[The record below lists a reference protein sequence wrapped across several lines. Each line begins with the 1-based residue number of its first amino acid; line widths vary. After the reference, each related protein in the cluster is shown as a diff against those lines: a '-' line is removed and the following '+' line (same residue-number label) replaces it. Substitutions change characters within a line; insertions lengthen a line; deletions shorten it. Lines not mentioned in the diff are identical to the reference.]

1 MSIVPIGSEFRVNTH
16 TSGEQRT
23 FTETP
28 QSVAMDAD
36 GDFVVTWS
44 SNGQDG
50 SGWGVY
56 AQRYNAAGQ
65 ALGNE
70 FRVNTITSNSQQF
83 STVAMDADGDFV
95 VTWSSNG
102 QDGSGWGVYAQRYNA
117 VGEAIGDQFR
127 VNSYTSGS
135 QEFSTVAMDAD
146 GDFVVTWSSNSQ
158 DGSGWGVYA
167 QRYNAAGQA
176 LGNEFQVNSYTSG
189 SQIYSKVA
197 MDADGDF
204 VVIWNSAGQ
213 DGSSY
218 GVYAQRYSAAGE
230 VLGGEF
236 KVNTY
241 TSSTQR
247 FSSVAMDADGDFVVT
262 WSSSGQDG
270 SSWGV
275 YAQRYSAAGEA
286 LGQEFRVNTLS
297 SGSQLYSTVA
307 MDADGDFVITWSSNA
322 QDGSGYGVYAQRY
335 NAAGEALGDEFQVN
349 TYTNNSQRFSNVAM
363 DADGDF
369 IVNWT
374 SNGQD
379 GSSYGVYAQLYRELE
394 APISSGISNVIVQED
409 APNTVIDLFSAF
421 DDEDDTATNLTYT
434 IANNSNP
441 SLFAATTVDA
451 VTGELILDYATNA
464 NGTGNLTIRAT
475 DSDGLFVETTFGVTV
490 TAVND
495 TPTLANLIPNQSAAE
510 DVPFSFLLPANTFSD
525 VDAGSSLAYTAT
537 LSNGNALPS
546 WLTFN
551 AATGTFSGTPLNG
564 MVGSIDIRVT
574 ATDEVGADI
583 SNTFNLAIANTNYAP
598 ITNDEVATLTEGN
611 SITLDVLANAT
622 DADGD
627 ALTIESFTSPTY
639 GTLVQNEEGTF
650 TYIAPLNFSGAD
662 SFTYTVSD
670 GYGGTSELTTVSL
683 TVDPLNLEGTA
694 ASETLTGTTSD
705 NIINAY
711 GGNDVIE
718 GNAGNDTVSA
728 GRGHDLLIG
737 GSGADFLVGGA
748 GNDMFVYI
756 DFNDKGDIIADFS
769 ISRDSLGLTSL
780 FDNLGYTGANPIAA
794 GYMRFV
800 QSGTDTQ
807 VQIDPDGVAG
817 SQNFSSLVTLN
828 NVTTTALIIG
838 SNVIV

>member
-1 MSIVPIGSEFRVNTH
+1 MSIVPIGSEFRVNTY
-16 TSGEQRT
+16 TSSEQRT

-44 SNGQDG
+44 SNSQDG

-56 AQRYNAAGQ
+56 AQRYNATGQ
-65 ALGNE
+65 TIGNE

-117 VGEAIGDQFR
+117 AGQTIGNEFR
-127 VNSYTSGS
+127 VNSYTNSF
-135 QEFSTVAMDAD
+135 QQFSTVAMDAD

-176 LGNEFQVNSYTSG
+176 LGNEFRVNSYTSG

-230 VLGGEF
+230 ALGEEF
-236 KVNTY
+236 QVNTY
-241 TSSTQR
+241 TNSTQR

-262 WSSSGQDG
+262 WSSNGQDG

-275 YAQRYSAAGEA
+275 YAQRYNAAGEA
-286 LGQEFRVNTLS
+286 LGQEFRVNTS
-297 SGSQLYSTVA
+297 TSGSQLYSTVA
-307 MDADGDFVITWSSNA
+307 MDADGDFVITWSSSA

-335 NAAGEALGDEFQVN
+335 NAAGQAIGGEFQVN

-363 DADGDF
+363 DGDGDF

-379 GSSYGVYAQLYRELE
+379 GSSYGVYAQLYRQLE
-394 APISSGISNVIVQED
+394 APTSSGISNVIVQED
-409 APNTVIDLFSAF
+409 APNTVINLFSAF

-434 IANNSNP
+434 IANNTNP

-451 VTGELILDYATNA
+451 VTGDLILDYAANA

-475 DSDGLFVETTFGVTV
+475 DSDGLFIETTFGVTV

-495 TPTLANLIPNQSAAE
+495 APTVVNLIPNQSAAE

-525 VDAGSSLAYTAT
+525 VDAGSSLTYTAS

-551 AATGTFSGTPLNG
+551 AATRTFSGTPLNG
-564 MVGSIDIRVT
+564 MVGSLNIRVT
-574 ATDEVGADI
+574 ATDEAGANVSDV
-583 SNTFNLAIANTNYAP
+583 FNLAIANTNYAP

-627 ALTIESFTSPTY
+627 ALTVGSFTNPTY
-639 GTLVQNEEGTF
+639 GTLVQNEDGTF
-650 TYIAPLNFSGAD
+650 TYTAPLNFSGAD

-670 GYGGTSELTTVSL
+670 AYGGTSELATVSL
-683 TVDPLNLEGTA
+683 TVNPLNLEGTA
-694 ASETLTGTTSD
+694 ASETLIGTSTD

-711 GGNDVIE
+711 GGNDVVE
-718 GNAGNDTVSA
+718 GKAGNDTLTG
-728 GRGHDLLIG
+728 GRGNDLLTG
-737 GSGADFLVGGA
+737 GSGVDLLVGGA
-748 GNDMFVYI
+748 GNDTFVYT
-756 DFNDKGDIIADFS
+756 DFNDEGDTITDF
-769 ISRDSLGLTSL
+769 IVLRDVLDLRTL
-780 FDNLGYTGANPIAA
+780 FDNLGYAGANPITA
-794 GYMRFV
+794 GYMQFV

-817 SQNFSSLVTLN
+817 SQNFTTLVTLN
-828 NVTTTALIIG
+828 SVTTTALMIG

>member
-1 MSIVPIGSEFRVNTH
+1 MSIAPIGSEFRVNTH

-56 AQRYNAAGQ
+56 AQRYNAAGE

-70 FRVNTITSNSQQF
+70 FRVNTITSNSQQY

-102 QDGSGWGVYAQRYNA
+102 QDGSGWGVYAQRYSA
-117 VGEAIGDQFR
+117 AGEAIGDQFR
-127 VNSYTSGS
+127 VNSFTSSS
-135 QEFSTVAMDAD
+135 QQFSTVAMDAD
-146 GDFVVTWSSNSQ
+146 GDFAVTWSSNSQ

-176 LGNEFQVNSYTSG
+176 LGNEFRVNSYTSG

-230 VLGGEF
+230 VLGDEF

-241 TSSTQR
+241 TSNTQR

-270 SSWGV
+270 SGWGV
-275 YAQRYSAAGEA
+275 YAQRYNAVGEA
-286 LGQEFRVNTLS
+286 LGQEFRVNTFS

-307 MDADGDFVITWSSNA
+307 MDADGDFVITWSSSA

-335 NAAGEALGDEFQVN
+335 NAAGQVIGDEFQVN

-374 SNGQD
+374 SNSQD

-394 APISSGISNVIVQED
+394 APTSSGISNVIVQED
-409 APNTVIDLFSAF
+409 APNTAIDLFVAF
-421 DDEDDTATNLTYT
+421 TDDDDTDTNLTYT
-434 IANNSNP
+434 IANNNNP

-495 TPTLANLIPNQSAAE
+495 IPTVVNSLPNQSAAE
-510 DVPFSFLLPANTFSD
+510 DVPFSFPLPANTFSD

-551 AATGTFSGTPLNG
+551 AATRTFTGTPLNG
-564 MVGSIDIRVT
+564 MVGSLDIRVT
-574 ATDEVGADI
+574 ATDEVGANVSD
-583 SNTFNLAIANTNYAP
+583 TFNLAIANTNYAP

-611 SITLDVLANAT
+611 SITLDLLANAT

-627 ALTIESFTSPTY
+627 ALTVGSFINPTY

-650 TYIAPLNFSGAD
+650 TYTAPLDFSGAD

-670 GYGGTSELTTVSL
+670 GHGGTSEMATVSL
-683 TVDPLNLEGTA
+683 TVDPLNLQGTA
-694 ASETLTGTTSD
+694 ASETLIGTSSN

-711 GGNDVIE
+711 GGRDVIE
-718 GNAGNDTVSA
+718 GKAGNDTLNG
-728 GRGHDLLIG
+728 GRGNDLLAGGSGADLLIG
-737 GSGADFLVGGA
+737 GA
-748 GNDMFVYI
+748 GNDTFVYT
-756 DFNDKGDIIADFS
+756 DFNDKGDTITDFGVG
-769 ISRDSLGLTSL
+769 RDVLDLTTL
-780 FDNLGYTGANPIAA
+780 FDNLGYAGANPIAA
-794 GYMRFV
+794 GYMQFV

-807 VQIDPDGVAG
+807 VQIDPDGVVG

-828 NVTTTALIIG
+828 NVTTTALMIG
-838 SNVIV
+838 SNVII

>member
-1 MSIVPIGSEFRVNTH
+1 MSIVPIGSEFRVNTY
-16 TSGEQRT
+16 TSSEQRT

-56 AQRYNAAGQ
+56 AQRYNAAGE

-146 GDFVVTWSSNSQ
+146 GDFAVTWSSNSQ

-176 LGNEFQVNSYTSG
+176 LGDAFRVNSYTSG

-275 YAQRYSAAGEA
+275 YAQRYNAAGEA
-286 LGQEFRVNTLS
+286 LGQEFRVNTFS

-307 MDADGDFVITWSSNA
+307 MDADGDFVITWSSSA

-335 NAAGEALGDEFQVN
+335 NAAGQAIGDEFQVN

-451 VTGELILDYATNA
+451 VTGELTLDYATNA

-495 TPTLANLIPNQSAAE
+495 TPTVVNPIPNQSAAE
-510 DVPFSFLLPANTFSD
+510 DIPFSFLLPANTFSD
-525 VDAGSSLAYTAT
+525 VDVGSSLTYTAT

-551 AATGTFSGTPLNG
+551 TATGTFSGTPLNG
-564 MVGSIDIRVT
+564 MVGSIDIKVT
-574 ATDEVGADI
+574 ATDEVGAKVSD
-583 SNTFNLAIANTNYAP
+583 TFNLAIANTNYAP
-598 ITNDEVATLTEGN
+598 ITNDEVTTLTEGN
-611 SITLDVLANAT
+611 SITLDLLANAT

-627 ALTIESFTSPTY
+627 VLTVGSFTNPTY

-756 DFNDKGDIIADFS
+756 DFNDKGDIVADFS

-794 GYMRFV
+794 GYMQFV

-817 SQNFSSLVTLN
+817 SQNFSHLVTLN
-828 NVTTTALIIG
+828 NVTPTALVIG
-838 SNVIV
+838 SNIIV

>member
-16 TSGEQRT
+16 TSSEQRT

-56 AQRYNAAGQ
+56 AQRYNAAGE

-146 GDFVVTWSSNSQ
+146 GDFAVTWSSNSQ

-176 LGNEFQVNSYTSG
+176 LGDAFRVNSYTSG

-275 YAQRYSAAGEA
+275 YAQRYNAAGEA
-286 LGQEFRVNTLS
+286 LGQEFRVNTFS

-307 MDADGDFVITWSSNA
+307 MDADGDFVITWSSSA

-335 NAAGEALGDEFQVN
+335 NAAGEAIGDEFQVN

-451 VTGELILDYATNA
+451 VTGELTLDYATNA

-495 TPTLANLIPNQSAAE
+495 TPTVVNPIPNQSAAE
-510 DVPFSFLLPANTFSD
+510 DIPFSFLLPANTFSD

-537 LSNGNALPS
+537 LSDGNALPS

-574 ATDEVGADI
+574 ATDEVGANVSD
-583 SNTFNLAIANTNYAP
+583 TFNLAIANTNYAP

-611 SITLDVLANAT
+611 SITLDLLANAT

-627 ALTIESFTSPTY
+627 ALTVGSFTNPTY

-650 TYIAPLNFSGAD
+650 TYTAPLNFSGAD

-670 GYGGTSELTTVSL
+670 AYGGTSELTTVSL

-694 ASETLTGTTSD
+694 ASETLTGTSSD

-718 GNAGNDTVSA
+718 GNAGNDTLNG

-756 DFNDKGDIIADFS
+756 DFNDKGDIVADFS

-794 GYMRFV
+794 GYMQFV

-817 SQNFSSLVTLN
+817 SQNFSHLVTLN
-828 NVTTTALIIG
+828 NVTPTALVIG
-838 SNVIV
+838 SNIIV

>member
-1 MSIVPIGSEFRVNTH
+1 MSIAPIGSEFRVNTH

-56 AQRYNAAGQ
+56 AQRYNAAGE

-70 FRVNTITSNSQQF
+70 FRVNTITSNSQQY

-102 QDGSGWGVYAQRYNA
+102 QDGSGWGVYAQRYNT

-127 VNSYTSGS
+127 VNSFTSGS

-146 GDFVVTWSSNSQ
+146 GDFAVTWSSNSQ
-158 DGSGWGVYA
+158 DGSGWGLYA

-176 LGNEFQVNSYTSG
+176 LGNEFRVNSYTSG

-230 VLGGEF
+230 VLGDEF

-241 TSSTQR
+241 TSNTQR

-270 SSWGV
+270 SGWGV
-275 YAQRYSAAGEA
+275 YAQRYNAMGEA
-286 LGQEFRVNTLS
+286 LGQEFRVNTFS

-307 MDADGDFVITWSSNA
+307 MDADGDFVITWSSSA

-335 NAAGEALGDEFQVN
+335 NAAGQVIGDEFQVN

-464 NGTGNLTIRAT
+464 NGTGNLTIRVT

-495 TPTLANLIPNQSAAE
+495 IPTVVNSLPNQSAAE
-510 DVPFSFLLPANTFSD
+510 DVPFSFPLPANTFSD

-551 AATGTFSGTPLNG
+551 AATRTFTGIPLNG
-564 MVGSIDIRVT
+564 MVGSLDIRVT
-574 ATDEVGADI
+574 ATDEVGANVSD
-583 SNTFNLAIANTNYAP
+583 TFNLAIANTNYAP

-611 SITLDVLANAT
+611 SITLDLLANAT

-627 ALTIESFTSPTY
+627 ALTVGSFINPTY

-650 TYIAPLNFSGAD
+650 TYTAPLDFNGAD

-670 GYGGTSELTTVSL
+670 GHGGTSEMATVSL
-683 TVDPLNLEGTA
+683 TVDPLNLQGTA
-694 ASETLTGTTSD
+694 ASETLIGTSSN

-711 GGNDVIE
+711 GGRDVIE
-718 GNAGNDTVSA
+718 GKAGNDTLNG
-728 GRGHDLLIG
+728 GRGNDLLAGGSGADLLIG
-737 GSGADFLVGGA
+737 GA
-748 GNDMFVYI
+748 GNDTFVYT
-756 DFNDKGDIIADFS
+756 DFNDKGDTITDFGVG
-769 ISRDSLGLTSL
+769 RDVLDLTTL
-780 FDNLGYTGANPIAA
+780 FDNLGYAGANPIAA
-794 GYMRFV
+794 GYMQFV

-807 VQIDPDGVAG
+807 VQIDPDGVVG

-828 NVTTTALIIG
+828 NVTTTALMIG
-838 SNVIV
+838 SNVII

>member
-1 MSIVPIGSEFRVNTH
+1 M
-16 TSGEQRT
+16 
-23 FTETP
+23 
-28 QSVAMDAD
+28 
-36 GDFVVTWS
+36 
-44 SNGQDG
+44 
-50 SGWGVY
+50 
-56 AQRYNAAGQ
+56 
-65 ALGNE
+65 
-70 FRVNTITSNSQQF
+70 
-83 STVAMDADGDFV
+83 
-95 VTWSSNG
+95 
-102 QDGSGWGVYAQRYNA
+102 
-117 VGEAIGDQFR
+117 
-127 VNSYTSGS
+127 
-135 QEFSTVAMDAD
+135 
-146 GDFVVTWSSNSQ
+146 
-158 DGSGWGVYA
+158 
-167 QRYNAAGQA
+167 
-176 LGNEFQVNSYTSG
+176 
-189 SQIYSKVA
+189 
-197 MDADGDF
+197 
-204 VVIWNSAGQ
+204 
-213 DGSSY
+213 
-218 GVYAQRYSAAGE
+218 
-230 VLGGEF
+230 
-236 KVNTY
+236 
-241 TSSTQR
+241 
-247 FSSVAMDADGDFVVT
+247 
-262 WSSSGQDG
+262 
-270 SSWGV
+270 
-275 YAQRYSAAGEA
+275 GEA
-286 LGQEFRVNTLS
+286 LGQEFRVNTFS

-307 MDADGDFVITWSSNA
+307 MDADGDFVITWSSSA

-335 NAAGEALGDEFQVN
+335 NAAGQAIGDEFQVN

-495 TPTLANLIPNQSAAE
+495 IPTVVNSLPNQSAAE
-510 DVPFSFLLPANTFSD
+510 DVPFSFPLPANTFSD

-551 AATGTFSGTPLNG
+551 AATRTFTGIPLNG
-564 MVGSIDIRVT
+564 MVGSLDIRVT
-574 ATDEVGADI
+574 ATDEVGANVSD
-583 SNTFNLAIANTNYAP
+583 TFNLAIANTNYAP

-611 SITLDVLANAT
+611 SITLDLLANAT

-627 ALTIESFTSPTY
+627 ALTVGSFINPTY

-650 TYIAPLNFSGAD
+650 TYTAPLDFSGAD

-670 GYGGTSELTTVSL
+670 GHGGTSEMATVSL
-683 TVDPLNLEGTA
+683 TVDPLNLQGTA
-694 ASETLTGTTSD
+694 ASETLIGTSSN

-711 GGNDVIE
+711 GGRDVIE
-718 GNAGNDTVSA
+718 GKAGNDTLNG
-728 GRGHDLLIG
+728 GRGNDLLAGGSGADLLIG
-737 GSGADFLVGGA
+737 GAA
-748 GNDMFVYI
+748 NDTFVYT
-756 DFNDKGDIIADFS
+756 DFNDKGDTITDFGVG
-769 ISRDSLGLTSL
+769 RDVLDLTTL
-780 FDNLGYTGANPIAA
+780 FDNLGYAGANPIAA
-794 GYMRFV
+794 GYMQFV

-807 VQIDPDGVAG
+807 VQIDPDGVVG

-828 NVTTTALIIG
+828 NVTTTALMIG
-838 SNVIV
+838 SNVII

>member
-16 TSGEQRT
+16 TSSEQRT

-127 VNSYTSGS
+127 VNSYTSGT
-135 QEFSTVAMDAD
+135 QQFSTVAMDDD

-262 WSSSGQDG
+262 WTSSGQDG
-270 SSWGV
+270 SGWGV

-286 LGQEFRVNTLS
+286 LGQEFRVHTFT

-394 APISSGISNVIVQED
+394 APSSTGISNVIVQED
-409 APNTVIDLFSAF
+409 APNTVIDLFAAF
-421 DDEDDTATNLTYT
+421 TDDDDTDTNLTYT

-495 TPTLANLIPNQSAAE
+495 TPTVVNSIPNQSAAE
-510 DVPFSFLLPANTFSD
+510 DIPFSFLLPANTFSD

-551 AATGTFSGTPLNG
+551 AATRTFSGTPLNG
-564 MVGSIDIRVT
+564 MVGSLDIRVT
-574 ATDEVGADI
+574 ATDEVGANV

-611 SITLDVLANAT
+611 SITLDLLANAT

-627 ALTIESFTSPTY
+627 VLTVGSFINPTY

-650 TYIAPLNFSGAD
+650 TYTAPLNFSGAD

-670 GYGGTSELTTVSL
+670 GHGGTSEMATVSL

-694 ASETLTGTTSD
+694 ASETLIGTSSD

-711 GGNDVIE
+711 GGRDVIE
-718 GNAGNDTVSA
+718 GKAGDDMLNGGRGNDVLT
-728 GRGHDLLIG
+728 G
-737 GSGADFLVGGA
+737 GSGADLLVGGA
-748 GNDMFVYI
+748 GSDTFVYT
-756 DFNDKGDIIADFS
+756 DFNDKGDTITDFGVG
-769 ISRDSLGLTSL
+769 RDVLDLRTL
-780 FDNLGYTGANPIAA
+780 FDNLGYAGANPIAA
-794 GYMRFV
+794 GYMQFV
-800 QSGTDTQ
+800 QSGSNTQ

-828 NVTTTALIIG
+828 NVTTTALMIG

>member
-1 MSIVPIGSEFRVNTH
+1 MSIVPIGSEFRVNTY
-16 TSGEQRT
+16 TSSEQRT

-56 AQRYNAAGQ
+56 VQRYNATGQ

-146 GDFVVTWSSNSQ
+146 GDFVVTWSSSGQ

-167 QRYNAAGQA
+167 QRYNAAGEA
-176 LGNEFQVNSYTSG
+176 LGNEFRVNSYTSG

-204 VVIWNSAGQ
+204 VVIWNSAAQ

-230 VLGGEF
+230 ALGGEF

-241 TSSTQR
+241 TSNTQR
-247 FSSVAMDADGDFVVT
+247 FSSIAMDADGDFVVT

-270 SSWGV
+270 SGWGV

-286 LGQEFRVNTLS
+286 LGQEFRVNSYT

-335 NAAGEALGDEFQVN
+335 NAAGEAIGDEFQVN

-374 SNGQD
+374 SPGQD

-394 APISSGISNVIVQED
+394 APTSTGISNVIVQED
-409 APNTVIDLFSAF
+409 APNTVIDLFAAF
-421 DDEDDTATNLTYT
+421 TDDDDTDTNLTYT

-441 SLFAATTVDA
+441 SLFVATTVDA

-475 DSDGLFVETTFGVTV
+475 DSDGLSVETTFDVTV

-495 TPTLANLIPNQSAAE
+495 TPTVVNSIPNQSAAE

-546 WLTFN
+546 WLIFN
-551 AATGTFSGTPLNG
+551 AATRAFSGTPLNG
-564 MVGSIDIRVT
+564 MVGSLDIRVT
-574 ATDEVGADI
+574 ATDEVGANVSD
-583 SNTFNLAIANTNYAP
+583 TFNLAIANTNYAP

-662 SFTYTVSD
+662 NFTYTVSD

>member
-1 MSIVPIGSEFRVNTH
+1 MSIAPIGSEFRVNTR

-117 VGEAIGDQFR
+117 VGEAIGDEFR
-127 VNSYTSGS
+127 VNSFTSSS
-135 QEFSTVAMDAD
+135 QQFSTVAMDAD
-146 GDFVVTWSSNSQ
+146 GDFAVTWSSNSQ

-176 LGNEFQVNSYTSG
+176 LGNEFRVNSYTSG

-241 TSSTQR
+241 TSNTQR

-270 SSWGV
+270 SGWGV
-275 YAQRYSAAGEA
+275 YAQRYNAVGEA
-286 LGQEFRVNTLS
+286 LGQEFRVNTFS

-307 MDADGDFVITWSSNA
+307 MDADGDFVITWSSSA

-335 NAAGEALGDEFQVN
+335 NAAGQAIGDEFQVN
-349 TYTNNSQRFSNVAM
+349 TYTNNSQRFSNIAM

-374 SNGQD
+374 SNTQD

-409 APNTVIDLFSAF
+409 APNTAIDLFVAF
-421 DDEDDTATNLTYT
+421 TDDDDTDTNLTYT
-434 IANNSNP
+434 IANNNNP

-495 TPTLANLIPNQSAAE
+495 IPTVVNSLPNQSAAE
-510 DVPFSFLLPANTFSD
+510 DVPFSFPLPANTFSD

-551 AATGTFSGTPLNG
+551 AATRTFTGTPLNG
-564 MVGSIDIRVT
+564 MVGSLDIRVT
-574 ATDEVGADI
+574 ATDEVGANVSD
-583 SNTFNLAIANTNYAP
+583 TFNLAIANTNYAP

-611 SITLDVLANAT
+611 SITLDLLANAT

-627 ALTIESFTSPTY
+627 ALTVGSFINPTY

-650 TYIAPLNFSGAD
+650 TYTAPLDFNGAD

-670 GYGGTSELTTVSL
+670 GHGGTSEMATVSL
-683 TVDPLNLEGTA
+683 TVDPLNLQGTA
-694 ASETLTGTTSD
+694 ASETLIGTSSN

-711 GGNDVIE
+711 GGRDVIE
-718 GNAGNDTVSA
+718 GKAGNDTLNG
-728 GRGHDLLIG
+728 GRGNDLLAGGSGADLLIG
-737 GSGADFLVGGA
+737 GA
-748 GNDMFVYI
+748 GNDTFVYT
-756 DFNDKGDIIADFS
+756 DFNDKGDTITDFGVG
-769 ISRDSLGLTSL
+769 RDVLDLTTL
-780 FDNLGYTGANPIAA
+780 FDNLGYAGANPIAA
-794 GYMRFV
+794 GYMQFV

-807 VQIDPDGVAG
+807 VQIDPDGVVG

-828 NVTTTALIIG
+828 NVTTTALMIG
-838 SNVIV
+838 SNVII

>member
-1 MSIVPIGSEFRVNTH
+1 MSIAPIGSEFRVNTH

-56 AQRYNAAGQ
+56 AQRYNAAGE

-70 FRVNTITSNSQQF
+70 FRVNTITSNSQQY

-102 QDGSGWGVYAQRYNA
+102 QDGSGWGVYAQRYNT
-117 VGEAIGDQFR
+117 VGEAIGDEFR
-127 VNSYTSGS
+127 VNSFTSSS
-135 QEFSTVAMDAD
+135 QQFSTVAMDAD
-146 GDFVVTWSSNSQ
+146 GDFAVTWSSNSQ

-176 LGNEFQVNSYTSG
+176 LGNEFRVNSYTSG

-241 TSSTQR
+241 TSNTQR

-275 YAQRYSAAGEA
+275 YAQRYNAAGEA
-286 LGQEFRVNTLS
+286 LGQEFRVNTFS

-307 MDADGDFVITWSSNA
+307 MDADGDFVITWSSSA

-335 NAAGEALGDEFQVN
+335 NAAGQAIGDEFQVN
-349 TYTNNSQRFSNVAM
+349 TYTNNSQRFSNIAM

-374 SNGQD
+374 SNTQD

-409 APNTVIDLFSAF
+409 APNTAIDLFVAF
-421 DDEDDTATNLTYT
+421 TDDDDIDTNLTYT

-495 TPTLANLIPNQSAAE
+495 IPTVVNSLPNQSAAE
-510 DVPFSFLLPANTFSD
+510 DVPFSFPLPANTFSD

-551 AATGTFSGTPLNG
+551 AATRTFTGTPLNG
-564 MVGSIDIRVT
+564 MVGSLDIRVT
-574 ATDEVGADI
+574 ATDEVGANVSD
-583 SNTFNLAIANTNYAP
+583 TFNLAIANTNYAP

-611 SITLDVLANAT
+611 SITLDLLANAT

-627 ALTIESFTSPTY
+627 ALTVGSFINPTY

-650 TYIAPLNFSGAD
+650 TYTAPLDFSGAD

-670 GYGGTSELTTVSL
+670 GHGGTSEMATVSL
-683 TVDPLNLEGTA
+683 TVDPLNLQGTA
-694 ASETLTGTTSD
+694 ASETLIGTSSN

-711 GGNDVIE
+711 GGRDVIE
-718 GNAGNDTVSA
+718 GKAGNDTLNG
-728 GRGHDLLIG
+728 GRGNDLLAGGSGADLLIG
-737 GSGADFLVGGA
+737 GA
-748 GNDMFVYI
+748 GNDTFVYT
-756 DFNDKGDIIADFS
+756 DFNDKGDTITDFGVG
-769 ISRDSLGLTSL
+769 RDVLDLTTL
-780 FDNLGYTGANPIAA
+780 FDNLGYAGANPIAA
-794 GYMRFV
+794 GYMQFV

-807 VQIDPDGVAG
+807 VQIDPDGVVG

-828 NVTTTALIIG
+828 NVTTTALMIG
-838 SNVIV
+838 SNVII